1 MEKHFIYSLAAT
13 FITVALAMGS
23 LTACSNEDSVVD
35 TMPGGVSST
44 APVVYSVNIPAMLGD
59 MGTTRAVAFNDITGG
74 MESTF
79 RTTDKITVYNTS
91 KNCAAINKEGEYI
104 FLHADANTKTANLV
118 GELVFIKRDNTNYNV
133 ETGDKLLLIYNTSG
147 SNFKYNNG
155 RTNPDHTSGQKGT
168 LASLSDYH
176 YATAEVTIT
185 DISGAGT
192 ADIPYTMTTT
202 PASFTNLQSMFKLTF
217 TGMPNNFSSDGHYQG
232 YDGIK
237 KITIHSA
244 KKKLASIYSPY
255 NDKNTCGDLEIKLG
269 GSGDDDIA
277 ARKANGAGNVVYAA
291 LRFLPL
297 NETETDEITFSIQT
311 TADDYI
317 AKMISPVGG
326 FQNGKY
332 YNLTIEANP
341 KEGG

>member
-1 MEKHFIYSLAAT
+1 MKKHFIYSMAAT
-13 FITVALAMGS
+13 FITAALALGS
-23 LTACSNEDSVVD
+23 LTACSNEDNATEETLD
-35 TMPGGVSST
+35 DGATAT
-44 APVVYSVNIPAMLGD
+44 APVVYSVNIPATLDD

-91 KNCAAINKEGEYI
+91 KNCAAINDGGEYM
-104 FLHADANTKTANLV
+104 FLHADANAKTANLV
-118 GELVFIKRDNTNYNV
+118 GELAFIKRDKTNYDV
-133 ETGDKLLLIYNTSG
+133 EAGDKLLLIYNTSG
-147 SNFKYNNG
+147 SNFMYNNM
-155 RTNPDHTSGQKGT
+155 RRNPDKTSGQKGT

-192 ADIPYTMTTT
+192 ADSPYTMTTT

-217 TGMPNNFSSDGHYQG
+217 TGMPNNFSSDGNYKG
-232 YDGIK
+232 YDGII

-255 NDKNTCGDLEIKLG
+255 NDKNTCGDLEIKFG
-269 GSGDDDIA
+269 GDSNNDQA

-297 NETETDEITFSIQT
+297 GETETDEITFSIQT
-311 TADDYI
+311 TAGDYT
-317 AKMISPVGG
+317 AKMTSPVGG

-332 YNLTIEANP
+332 YTLTIEANP
-341 KEGG
+341 K